1 MSYPFPKL
9 IIGLFLGL
17 SNLSCSGYVIGKR
30 ANPFFMYRVESIS
43 VPTFANETPIADVGT
58 YVGQEVVNMLAEFPD
73 LKIVGG
79 EDRSTDAVLIG
90 RLVSSS
96 SKHKVVDNSQYL
108 SSDSVAPKN
117 TGTRNP
123 FLVPSANLSSM
134 TAQFTLMS
142 HDGKVLWYKEL
153 PYQTRYTVELYDG
166 ESANVIVTQTLEN
179 ARRSYKNSAK
189 ELAKSL
195 RSLVIDAF

>member
-1 MSYPFPKL
+1 
-9 IIGLFLGL
+9 
-17 SNLSCSGYVIGKR
+17 
-30 ANPFFMYRVESIS
+30 MYRVESVS
-43 VPTFANETPIADVGT
+43 VPTFANETPVPDVGT
-58 YVGQEVVNMLAEFPD
+58 YVGQEVVNMLSEFPD

-90 RLVSSS
+90 RIVSSP
-96 SKHKVVDNSQYL
+96 SKYNTVTNSQYL

-117 TGTRNP
+117 TGGRNP
-123 FLVPSANLSSM
+123 FLVPSANSTLM

-142 HDGKVLWYKEL
+142 HEGKVLWYKEL

-166 ESANVIVTQTLEN
+166 ESASVTVTQTLEN